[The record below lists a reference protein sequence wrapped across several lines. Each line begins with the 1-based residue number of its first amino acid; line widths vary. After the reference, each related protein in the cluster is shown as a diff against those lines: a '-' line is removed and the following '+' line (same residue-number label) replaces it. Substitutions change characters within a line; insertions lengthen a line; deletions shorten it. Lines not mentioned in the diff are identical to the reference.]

1 MYTILVCDDEKDIV
15 NALGIY
21 LRAENYQ
28 VIEAYNGQEAV
39 DILKHESVDL
49 VVMDIMMPVLDGIG
63 AMKLIRETSLIP
75 IILLTTMVGLG
86 ALYVVIMTMGRLP
99 NKEGI
104 TLKWYDHL
112 PLEVYGLF
120 GIMTYLVFASLAF
133 VRNRTP
139 LRYIILI
146 LMCLHL
152 LNTLIKRLKSGT
164 LFTNSFIY
172 RFIVYIK
179 SEYKNLPLVR
189 KGMITFV
196 VVVVGNWL
204 LFVLSNYTKFLY
216 SSSTKP
222 KVNPY
227 MYVLLVEI
235 IVFAF
240 ILMKVLLNLRILEQT
255 AQIIS
260 EGNVEYQMDT
270 SKLLSPFKE
279 HGDTLN
285 RINDSVEQAVAEQT
299 KSERMKTE
307 FITNVSHDIKT
318 PLMSIFNY
326 VDLLKKEDLGSDVA
340 HSYLE
345 PLDRQSKKLGTLVD
359 NLLIAS
365 RVSSGNVETV
375 LQPLDLNVFLE
386 QTAGEFGDR
395 LENVGI
401 TLIMNLNKGSTQRW
415 DVSVVA
421 FC

>member
-1 MYTILVCDDEKDIV
+1 MASALWGYFSIMYLRGDSMYTILVCDDEKDIV

-63 AMKLIRETSLIP
+63 AMKLIRETSLIV
-75 IILLTTMVGLG
+75 IILLTAMVGLG

-235 IVFAF
+235 IFF
-240 ILMKVLLNLRILEQT
+240 CIHID
-255 AQIIS
+255 
-260 EGNVEYQMDT
+260 EG
-270 SKLLSPFKE
+270 
-279 HGDTLN
+279 
-285 RINDSVEQAVAEQT
+285 
-299 KSERMKTE
+299 
-307 FITNVSHDIKT
+307 
-318 PLMSIFNY
+318 
-326 VDLLKKEDLGSDVA
+326 
-340 HSYLE
+340 
-345 PLDRQSKKLGTLVD
+345 
-359 NLLIAS
+359 LIE
-365 RVSSGNVETV
+365 SS
-375 LQPLDLNVFLE
+375 
-386 QTAGEFGDR
+386 
-395 LENVGI
+395 
-401 TLIMNLNKGSTQRW
+401 
-415 DVSVVA
+415 
-421 FC
+421 

>member
-1 MYTILVCDDEKDIV
+1 
-15 NALGIY
+15 
-21 LRAENYQ
+21 
-28 VIEAYNGQEAV
+28 
-39 DILKHESVDL
+39 
-49 VVMDIMMPVLDGIG
+49 
-63 AMKLIRETSLIP
+63 
-75 IILLTTMVGLG
+75 MVGLG

-120 GIMTYLVFASLAF
+120 GIMTYSVFASLAF
-133 VRNRTP
+133 VSNRTP

-179 SEYKNLPLVR
+179 SEYKNLALVR

-196 VVVVGNWL
+196 VVVVGKWL

-240 ILMKVLLNLRILEQT
+240 ILMKVLLNLRSLEQT

-270 SKLLSPFKE
+270 S
-279 HGDTLN
+279 
-285 RINDSVEQAVAEQT
+285 
-299 KSERMKTE
+299 
-307 FITNVSHDIKT
+307 
-318 PLMSIFNY
+318 
-326 VDLLKKEDLGSDVA
+326 
-340 HSYLE
+340 
-345 PLDRQSKKLGTLVD
+345 
-359 NLLIAS
+359 
-365 RVSSGNVETV
+365 
-375 LQPLDLNVFLE
+375 
-386 QTAGEFGDR
+386 
-395 LENVGI
+395 
-401 TLIMNLNKGSTQRW
+401 
-415 DVSVVA
+415 
-421 FC
+421 

>member
-1 MYTILVCDDEKDIV
+1 
-15 NALGIY
+15 
-21 LRAENYQ
+21 
-28 VIEAYNGQEAV
+28 
-39 DILKHESVDL
+39 
-49 VVMDIMMPVLDGIG
+49 
-63 AMKLIRETSLIP
+63 
-75 IILLTTMVGLG
+75 
-86 ALYVVIMTMGRLP
+86 
-99 NKEGI
+99 
-104 TLKWYDHL
+104 
-112 PLEVYGLF
+112 
-120 GIMTYLVFASLAF
+120 MTYLVFASLAF

-240 ILMKVLLNLRILEQT
+240 ILMKVLLNLRSLEQT

-307 FITNVSHDIKT
+307 LITNVSHDIKT
-318 PLMSIFNY
+318 PLTSILNY

-375 LQPLDLNVFLE
+375 LQPLDLNVILE

-395 LENVGI
+395 LENAGI
-401 TLIMNLNKGSTQRW
+401 TLIMNLNKGSSFINA
-415 DVSVVA
+415 DMDLLII
-421 FC
+421 

>member
-1 MYTILVCDDEKDIV
+1 
-15 NALGIY
+15 
-21 LRAENYQ
+21 
-28 VIEAYNGQEAV
+28 
-39 DILKHESVDL
+39 
-49 VVMDIMMPVLDGIG
+49 
-63 AMKLIRETSLIP
+63 
-75 IILLTTMVGLG
+75 
-86 ALYVVIMTMGRLP
+86 
-99 NKEGI
+99 
-104 TLKWYDHL
+104 
-112 PLEVYGLF
+112 
-120 GIMTYLVFASLAF
+120 MTYLVFASLAF

-216 SSSTKP
+216 SSSAKP

-240 ILMKVLLNLRILEQT
+240 ILRKVLLNLRSLEQT

-260 EGNVEYQMDT
+260 EGNVEYQMNT

-279 HGDTLN
+279 HGDSLN

-307 FITNVSHDIKT
+307 LITNVSHDIKT
-318 PLMSIFNY
+318 PLTSILNY

-345 PLDRQSKKLGTLVD
+345 PLHRQSKKLGTLVD
-359 NLLIAS
+359 NLLIVS
-365 RVSSGNVETV
+365 RVSTGNVETV

-386 QTAGEFGDR
+386 QTADEFGGR
-395 LENVGI
+395 LENAGI
-401 TLIMNLNKGSTQRW
+401 TLIMNLNKGSSFINA
-415 DVSVVA
+415 DMDLLII
-421 FC
+421 

>member
-1 MYTILVCDDEKDIV
+1 
-15 NALGIY
+15 
-21 LRAENYQ
+21 
-28 VIEAYNGQEAV
+28 
-39 DILKHESVDL
+39 
-49 VVMDIMMPVLDGIG
+49 
-63 AMKLIRETSLIP
+63 
-75 IILLTTMVGLG
+75 
-86 ALYVVIMTMGRLP
+86 
-99 NKEGI
+99 
-104 TLKWYDHL
+104 
-112 PLEVYGLF
+112 
-120 GIMTYLVFASLAF
+120 MTYLVFASLAF

-152 LNTLIKRLKSGT
+152 LNTLIKHLKSGT

-240 ILMKVLLNLRILEQT
+240 ILMKVLLNLRSLEQT

-307 FITNVSHDIKT
+307 LITNVSHDIKT
-318 PLMSIFNY
+318 PLTSILNY

-375 LQPLDLNVFLE
+375 LQPLDLNVILE

-395 LENVGI
+395 LENAGI
-401 TLIMNLNKGSTQRW
+401 TLIMNLNKGSSFINA
-415 DVSVVA
+415 DMDLLII
-421 FC
+421 

>member
-1 MYTILVCDDEKDIV
+1 
-15 NALGIY
+15 
-21 LRAENYQ
+21 
-28 VIEAYNGQEAV
+28 
-39 DILKHESVDL
+39 
-49 VVMDIMMPVLDGIG
+49 
-63 AMKLIRETSLIP
+63 
-75 IILLTTMVGLG
+75 
-86 ALYVVIMTMGRLP
+86 
-99 NKEGI
+99 
-104 TLKWYDHL
+104 
-112 PLEVYGLF
+112 
-120 GIMTYLVFASLAF
+120 MTYLVFASLAF

-235 IVFAF
+235 IFFAF
-240 ILMKVLLNLRILEQT
+240 ISMKVLLNLRSLEQT

-307 FITNVSHDIKT
+307 LITNVSHDIKT
-318 PLMSIFNY
+318 PLTSILNY

-375 LQPLDLNVFLE
+375 LQPLDLNVILNR
-386 QTAGEFGDR
+386 QR
-395 LENVGI
+395 VNLGI
-401 TLIMNLNKGSTQRW
+401 DWRMLVLL
-415 DVSVVA
+415 
-421 FC
+421 